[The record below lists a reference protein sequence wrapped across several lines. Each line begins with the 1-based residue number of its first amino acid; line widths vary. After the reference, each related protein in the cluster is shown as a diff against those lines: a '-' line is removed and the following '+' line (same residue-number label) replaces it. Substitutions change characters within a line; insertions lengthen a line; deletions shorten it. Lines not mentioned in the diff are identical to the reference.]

1 MELQL
6 KRQSVAINETLCRT
20 TVEQP
25 IECDAL
31 LPDYCPD
38 IVKIL
43 RCEVTPILTGNQ
55 VSGSQLTVDGVA
67 AARVFY
73 LSDAGCLRSAEYKI
87 PFSRVVEIK
96 PSSSRP
102 VVRVSPSVGYFNC
115 RAVSPRRLDL
125 RGAISLSIL
134 VTACREEDVVAGA
147 EGMGVLTRGE
157 EREVTRVTGQEV
169 RPFTLREE
177 LELPSDKPSI
187 RLPLRCSGFARI
199 TDKKQVAGK
208 IVLKGELKLHVFY
221 LCDGDDNQ
229 LDSTDHTVPFSQIL
243 DVDGMEEQTRCI
255 VSLQVSSLDVP
266 PKADPDGQSRVLA
279 LEAVLEAK
287 VLCHRNETIPLVS
300 DCYST
305 QYESSCQQ
313 KTVSLGRLAEAV
325 DESHVYQE
333 SVDLP
338 DGAVRILDLWCRVQG
353 EEFSAE
359 AGKATAAGRLLI
371 SMFCSME
378 DGGMEYFDKTEPF
391 THEIDIDCQRPMEFL
406 GEFSIL
412 DVGFTSSGSGRA
424 EIRCE
429 IGITGPVYC
438 SEPEAVLTSLT
449 VDEEHPKEK
458 DPSVSLTIYFADAG
472 ENLWEVAKR
481 YNTSMEKILADNG
494 LTGTVIGE
502 KRSLLIPM

>member
-1 MELQL
+1 M
-6 KRQSVAINETLCRT
+6 
-20 TVEQP
+20 
-25 IECDAL
+25 
-31 LPDYCPD
+31 
-38 IVKIL
+38 
-43 RCEVTPILTGNQ
+43 
-55 VSGSQLTVDGVA
+55 
-67 AARVFY
+67 
-73 LSDAGCLRSAEYKI
+73 
-87 PFSRVVEIK
+87 
-96 PSSSRP
+96 
-102 VVRVSPSVGYFNC
+102 
-115 RAVSPRRLDL
+115 
-125 RGAISLSIL
+125 
-134 VTACREEDVVAGA
+134 
-147 EGMGVLTRGE
+147 
-157 EREVTRVTGQEV
+157 
-169 RPFTLREE
+169 
-177 LELPSDKPSI
+177 
-187 RLPLRCSGFARI
+187 
-199 TDKKQVAGK
+199 
-208 IVLKGELKLHVFY
+208 KLHVFY

-255 VSLQVSSLDVP
+255 VSLQVSSLDVQ

-333 SVDLP
+333 SVTCQTGRP
-338 DGAVRILDLWCRVQG
+338 DSGFVVPCPRGRI
-353 EEFSAE
+353 FAE
-359 AGKATAAGRLLI
+359 AGKATAVGRLLI

-378 DGGMEYFDKTEPF
+378 DGGIEYFDKTEPF
-391 THEIDIDCQRPMEFL
+391 THEIDIDCQQPMEFL

-502 KRSLLIPM
+502 KRFLLIPM

>member
-199 TDKKQVAGK
+199 TDKNRWRAK
-208 IVLKGELKLHVFY
+208 LSSKG
-221 LCDGDDNQ
+221 
-229 LDSTDHTVPFSQIL
+229 S
-243 DVDGMEEQTRCI
+243 
-255 VSLQVSSLDVP
+255 
-266 PKADPDGQSRVLA
+266 
-279 LEAVLEAK
+279 
-287 VLCHRNETIPLVS
+287 
-300 DCYST
+300 
-305 QYESSCQQ
+305 
-313 KTVSLGRLAEAV
+313 
-325 DESHVYQE
+325 
-333 SVDLP
+333 
-338 DGAVRILDLWCRVQG
+338 
-353 EEFSAE
+353 
-359 AGKATAAGRLLI
+359 
-371 SMFCSME
+371 
-378 DGGMEYFDKTEPF
+378 
-391 THEIDIDCQRPMEFL
+391 
-406 GEFSIL
+406 
-412 DVGFTSSGSGRA
+412 
-424 EIRCE
+424 
-429 IGITGPVYC
+429 
-438 SEPEAVLTSLT
+438 
-449 VDEEHPKEK
+449 
-458 DPSVSLTIYFADAG
+458 
-472 ENLWEVAKR
+472 
-481 YNTSMEKILADNG
+481 
-494 LTGTVIGE
+494 
-502 KRSLLIPM
+502 